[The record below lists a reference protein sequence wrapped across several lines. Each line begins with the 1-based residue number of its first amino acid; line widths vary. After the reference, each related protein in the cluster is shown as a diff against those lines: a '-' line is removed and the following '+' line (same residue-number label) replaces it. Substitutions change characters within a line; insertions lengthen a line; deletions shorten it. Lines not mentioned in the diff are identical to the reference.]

1 MSAHDQT
8 QMSLFRTIL
17 ESGPL
22 TLYAANSKTSSP
34 IGTIHRHFRQMI
46 EAKKIKVYKN
56 LDDKSR
62 GKIHYG
68 PTLLGIIH
76 FYRFDKVLQARLDEF
91 YLKWIGYDDFLAEL
105 EEEGFTINEIR
116 QSRDSKNLFRK
127 YVHYFA
133 GVEDQIDSLQELST
147 IPREILLYVG
157 EFLLVRRP
165 EYMRIWEELYHKMPT
180 IKKNVD
186 DYMLSTAE
194 FYKKLKR
201 SKLRIREK

>member
-1 MSAHDQT
+1 
-8 QMSLFRTIL
+8 MSLFRTIL

-34 IGTIHRHFRQMI
+34 IGTIHRHFRQMM

-76 FYRFDKVLQARLDEF
+76 FYRFDKVLQTKLDEF

-127 YVHYFA
+127 YVYYFA
-133 GVEDQIDSLQELST
+133 GVEDQIDSLREPST

-201 SKLRIREK
+201 SKLRIREKYLQVF